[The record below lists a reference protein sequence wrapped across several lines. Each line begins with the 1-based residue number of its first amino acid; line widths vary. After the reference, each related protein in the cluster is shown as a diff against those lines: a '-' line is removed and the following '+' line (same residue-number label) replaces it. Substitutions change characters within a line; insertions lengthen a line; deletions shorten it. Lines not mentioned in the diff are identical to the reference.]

1 MKIIISKR
9 MNVLS
14 FCLIAVLSVTFS
26 SCFMKD
32 KSEEPKALTNNNTS
46 LPGDTTVTKVELDK
60 MVATKDSLNYL
71 YNTISTSP
79 NEKLMQDYPLGYAVF
94 ITDYNTLQRGATILD
109 ENIIKLQWENA
120 RISEITKN
128 GLSLVIPK
136 LQMETM
142 TLVETSIHLD
152 FSYEQ
157 RNAGITSQHIRMFTQ
172 LIAKSKWG
180 LIGVIGFKSTS
191 IR

>member
-1 MKIIISKR
+1 MKTIISVRKL
-9 MNVLS
+9 VLS
-14 FCLIAVLSVTFS
+14 FFLIGFFTLTSAGCLQKEAPEKQQIPA
-26 SCFMKD
+26 
-32 KSEEPKALTNNNTS
+32 NNTAP
-46 LPGDTTVTKVELDK
+46 LPGDTTLTKVEIDK
-60 MVATKDSLNYL
+60 MVATKDSLNYI
-71 YNTISTSP
+71 YDAISTSP

-128 GLSLVIPK
+128 GLKLVIPK

-142 TLVETSIHLD
+142 TLAETTIYMD

-157 RNAGITSQHIRMFTQ
+157 RNAGLTSQHVRMFTQ
-172 LIAKSKWG
+172 LLAKSKWG
-180 LIGVIGFKSTS
+180 LIGVIGFKPAS

>member
-1 MKIIISKR
+1 MKTIISIR
-9 MNVLS
+9 MLVLS
-14 FCLIAVLSVTFS
+14 FFLIGVFSVTS
-26 SCFMKD
+26 AGCLKKD
-32 KSEEPKALTNNNTS
+32 TSEKPQTSTNNNTP
-46 LPGDTTVTKVELDK
+46 LPGDTTVTKVQIDK
-60 MVATKDSLNYL
+60 MVATKDSLNYI
-71 YNTISTSP
+71 YDAISTSP

-120 RISEITKN
+120 SISEITKN

-142 TLVETSIHLD
+142 TLAETTIYMD

-157 RNAGITSQHIRMFTQ
+157 RNAGLTSQHIRMFTQ
-172 LIAKSKWG
+172 LLAKSKWG
-180 LIGVIGFKSTS
+180 LIGVIGFKPAS
-191 IR
+191 IK